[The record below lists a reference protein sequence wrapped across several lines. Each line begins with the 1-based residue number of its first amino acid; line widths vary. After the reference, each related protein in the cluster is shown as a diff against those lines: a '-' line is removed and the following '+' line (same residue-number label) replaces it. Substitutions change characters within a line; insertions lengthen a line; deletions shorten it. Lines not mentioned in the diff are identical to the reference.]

1 MTYIQ
6 YLLLP
11 VVYFVTIFLM
21 IKLGYG
27 GLAEIVKYERRK
39 IVVNPLSKILFEIG
53 LFVFL
58 TRGFY
63 TILQLHILI
72 LAILF
77 PFLLL
82 STIFLILRN
91 KIKCLAYYVGAYLL
105 ITAWVEINSFYYYGN
120 IIYTWP
126 REIARIFGYST
137 VVTCSSLF
145 HGILFSLYSP
155 TLYIT
160 LLGFVFIATTN
171 TSEVIRAFSE
181 LKIPLAITLI
191 FSVFVKVIPQ
201 ALQNMETSY
210 KMTILR
216 GLGYGKPLPIRL
228 FYQLY
233 ALIAVILPVFVYII
247 KGSRNLAI
255 ALETRGYMSKKN
267 RTSLVKIGFH
277 LIDYL
282 LLSISIIFFY
292 ISFS

>member
-1 MTYIQ
+1 MICIQ

-11 VVYFVTIFLM
+11 LVYFVTIFLM

-27 GLAEIVKYERRK
+27 GLAEIVKYEKRK
-39 IVVNPLSKILFEIG
+39 VVINPISKIIFEIG

-63 TILQLHILI
+63 TIFSLNNVEL
-72 LAILF
+72 LF
-77 PFLLL
+77 AFPLLLL
-82 STIFLILRN
+82 SAIFLVLRN

-105 ITAWVEINSFYYYGN
+105 ITAWVEINSFYGYGST
-120 IIYTWP
+120 IYTWSC
-126 REIARIFGYST
+126 EIARIFGYST
-137 VVTCSSLF
+137 IVTYSSLF

-160 LLGFVFIATTN
+160 LLGFVFISTTN

-181 LKIPLAITLI
+181 LRIPLAITLI

-201 ALQNMETSY
+201 ALRNMETSY

-216 GLGYGKPLPIRL
+216 GLGYGKPFPIRL

-233 ALIAVILPVFVYII
+233 GLMIVILPVFVYIA

-282 LLSISIIFFY
+282 LLFISIILFY